1 MNEMFS
7 QGGNGST
14 GILTNKQA
22 IARHFGVKQSEI
34 VYFSVGVLLDGYKVI
49 YDKTTQRA
57 YSLPSNLG
65 SEVTAVSLST
75 AGVLVHSAGSTD
87 LGALAVT
94 REEYITLPGSFE
106 TGVTVNTKN
115 ELVVSTDG
123 KYRWDGEFPK
133 EVPAGSTP
141 ESTGR
146 VGLGTWV
153 SVGDASLRADLAKP
167 TGTSLVG
174 IGNGRT
180 QQDKNQESKTIL
192 DYPGASSLE
201 KASAMIA
208 EVGYVRLA
216 NGEHEFT
223 TGTLDAPLY
232 FDYGAYITIPAGNT
246 LTITGNIESPNQYI
260 FRGDGSVL
268 LRNDEDSGEDSYNIH
283 ASWFGVVPV
292 NNAAIDMAPKL
303 AKLFSSLNNTRE
315 AIVDFDNG
323 RYPIGSGSG
332 VPRATWLRG
341 SGSRRTIF
349 EILGNGFD
357 VFTALANG
365 VRFSG
370 IQFELSDNF
379 PTAFRSSGWFI
390 NSNQQLVEL
399 DDVWVGKA
407 SNSILLSGG
416 KSTAKQIRATFDKGV
431 DVGAN
436 SCVIC
441 VEGSDALVEDVM
453 VVGDGLGPAAI
464 VSVGGQGVNNIT
476 SATVTGVRSNC
487 KSIPVSITAKSK
499 LISGLKV
506 NDINYRGLTGFEAPA
521 IVSVEAIGTGSV
533 DGVSIDGVMAND
545 NVINGIS
552 IKQSGTVGTR
562 RISVCN
568 TKILGGTGVG
578 IRLERVAG
586 TLAGITVDQTVDV
599 LGVATPIQRIGT
611 MNNVSLSPGAI
622 KDTNFPISYDATVA
636 DDSVFSVPMGDSA
649 FTGFLMVSIGPEEY
663 LIAIARAVSVAK
675 ITPVSKSSGVDV
687 NTLVLT
693 GTTGVDGRIT
703 VSSTAGAI
711 YVENRSGTSQR
722 ISVILMYGAK

>member
-1 MNEMFS
+1 MA
-7 QGGNGST
+7 T
-14 GILTNKQA
+14 TPTNKPIPSEDPRDLKFNA
-22 IARHFGVKQSEI
+22 GKIDEVVNSDAHYYTDRFGVRRWTVAGFQ
-34 VYFSVGVLLDGYKVI
+34 Y
-49 YDKTTQRA
+49 
-57 YSLPSNLG
+57 
-65 SEVTAVSLST
+65 TAKE
-75 AGVLVHSAGSTD
+75 AIRNYG
-87 LGALAVT
+87 
-94 REEYITLPGSFE
+94 YITMDSFE
-106 TGVTVNTKN
+106 
-115 ELVVSTDG
+115 DG
-123 KYRWDGEFPK
+123 ATLTLPNQTLRYEANGEYYRWDGEFPK
-133 EVPAGSTP
+133 VVPAGSTP
-141 ESTGR
+141 DSTGE
-146 VGLGTWV
+146 VKSGAWV

-416 KSTAKQIRATFDKGV
+416 KSTAKQIRATFDVGV

-453 VVGDGLGPAAI
+453 VVGAGLGPAAI

-545 NVINGIS
+545 KVINGIS

>member
-7 QGGNGST
+7 QGGKGST

-22 IARHFGVKQSEI
+22 IARKFGVKQNEV
-34 VYFSVGVLLDGYKVI
+34 VYFAVGVDLGGYKVI
-49 YDKTTQRA
+49 YDKGTQRA
-57 YSLPSNLG
+57 YSLPADLG
-65 SEVTAVSLST
+65 SGVTSVSLST
-75 AGVLVHSAGSTD
+75 AGVLVHSAGSVD

-94 REEYITLPGSFE
+94 REEYVTLPGSFN
-106 TGVTVNTKN
+106 TGVVVNTKN
-115 ELVVSTDG
+115 ELVVFTDG
-123 KYRWDGEFPK
+123 KYRWDGALPK
-133 EVPAGSTP
+133 EVPADSTP
-141 ESTGR
+141 STTGGIAEGAWR
-146 VGLGTWV
+146 P
-153 SVGDASLRADLAKP
+153 VGDITLRSDLASQN
-167 TGTSLVG
+167 GHSLIG

-180 QQDKNQESKTIL
+180 QQDKNQEFRTIL
-192 DYPGASSLE
+192 DYPGTSSLE
-201 KASAMIA
+201 RATAMIA
-208 EVGYVRLA
+208 EVGYVRLT
-216 NGEHEFT
+216 NGEHVFT

-232 FDYGAYITIPAGNT
+232 FDYGAYITIPSGNT
-246 LTITGNIESPNQYI
+246 LTITGNIESPKQYI

-268 LRNDEDSGEDSYNIH
+268 LRNDEDSGEDSHNVH

-303 AKLFSSLNNTRE
+303 AKLFSSLDNTRE

-416 KSTAKQIRATFDKGV
+416 KSTAKQIRATFDEGV

-453 VVGDGLGPAAI
+453 VVGDGLGPEAI

-476 SATVTGVRSNC
+476 SAAVTGVRSNC

-499 LISGLKV
+499 QISGVKV
-506 NDINYRGLTGFEAPA
+506 NDINRRGLTGFEAPA
-521 IVSVEAIGTGSV
+521 VVNIETTGTGSV
-533 DGVSIDGVMAND
+533 DGISVDGVMAND
-545 NVINGIS
+545 KVINGIS
-552 IKQSGTVGTR
+552 IKQGGTGATR
-562 RISVCN
+562 RISVSN
-568 TKILGGTGVG
+568 TKVLGGTGVG
-578 IRLERVAG
+578 VRLERVAG
-586 TLAGITVDQTVDV
+586 TLDGIIVDQTVDV
-599 LGVATPIQRIGT
+599 LGVATPFQRIGT
-611 MNNVSLSPGAI
+611 MNNVSFSPGAI

-636 DDSVFSVPMGDSA
+636 DDAVFSVPMSASA
-649 FTGFLMVSIGPEEY
+649 FTGFLMVSVGPVEY
-663 LIAIARAVSVAK
+663 LIAVARAVSTAQ
-675 ITPVSKSSGVDV
+675 ITTINKSTNVD
-687 NTLVLT
+687 TSTSVLT
-693 GTTGVDGRIT
+693 GVTGADGKIT
-703 VSSTAGAI
+703 VSSTAGNI
-711 YVENRSGTSQR
+711 YVENRLGSSQR
-722 ISVILMYGAK
+722 VSVSLLYGAK